1 MMTSAHEPFADDA
14 PTLNLP
20 MDVLGTQLLK
30 FLTVVERSDMAHH
43 YLNSYNLTLTSVWPG
58 KSPEYLSTLAEA
70 WAWIEGKRFVVPKP
84 GQGGNWFMITP
95 RGREFA
101 ASAAPLPRLKAE
113 ERLGLDLHPSIA
125 DKVRREFLLGHYQ
138 EAVLAAFR
146 EVEIRVRELSGAAQ
160 NATGVRLMRWAF
172 GADGPLHHAEE
183 HAGEQHALMELYAG
197 AIGYFRNPPSH
208 RKVDYDN
215 PTMAAEVVL
224 LADLL
229 LRVLDGIKPS
239 TNVRVAPIPASSDA
253 APQPC

>member
-1 MMTSAHEPFADDA
+1 MMAAAHEPFADDA
-14 PTLNLP
+14 RTLDLPT
-20 MDVLGTQLLK
+20 DVLGAQLLK
-30 FLTVVERSDMAHH
+30 FLTVVEPTDMAHH

-70 WAWIEGKRFVVPKP
+70 WAWLEGKRFVVPKP

-101 ASAAPLPRLKAE
+101 ASAASLPRLKAE

-125 DKVRREFLLGHYQ
+125 DKVTREFLLGHYQ

-146 EVEIRVRELSGAAQ
+146 EVEIRVRELSGAAK

-172 GADGPLHHAEE
+172 GDDGPLNPSEE

-229 LRVLDGIKPS
+229 LRVLDRI
-239 TNVRVAPIPASSDA
+239 VRDTEPEPPTMRARSSA
-253 APQPC
+253 ARQR